1 MLKWMGR
8 KKNFNNA
15 SRDMITSNWY
25 LNKEQNIWSTP
36 LNFKTGDRKKH
47 GNYFNTEPD
56 HIYY

>member
-1 MLKWMGR
+1 
-8 KKNFNNA
+8 
-15 SRDMITSNWY
+15 MITSNWY

-56 HIYY
+56 HIYYWISRVWKCWLFSL